1 MIKIATIAVW
11 FTLAA
16 GAVAAMFH
24 ITFEVEK
31 LESRLHQINR
41 EIAREQ
47 EAIHVLQAEWS
58 YLNRP
63 SRLETLSQ
71 ELLPN
76 LSPVAA
82 AQFTT
87 FARLPKRDENGVVLE
102 GPNVSPASFESLGR
116 VVVGGKSQ

>member
-31 LESRLHQINR
+31 LESRLHQVNR
-41 EIAREQ
+41 EIVREQ

-76 LSPVAA
+76 LLPVAA
-82 AQFTT
+82 VQFTT
-87 FARLPKRDENGVVLE
+87 FARLPKRDENGKVLE
-102 GPNVSPASFESLGR
+102 GPNVAPASFESLGR

>member
-11 FTLAA
+11 LTLAA

-31 LESRLHQINR
+31 LESRLHEVNR
-41 EIAREQ
+41 EIVREQ

-63 SRLETLSQ
+63 SRLETLSK

-76 LSPVAA
+76 LSPVA

-87 FARLPKRDENGVVLE
+87 FARLPKRHENGKVLE
-102 GPNVSPASFESLGR
+102 GPKVSPASFESLGR
-116 VVVGGKSQ
+116 VVVGGKSR